1 MTVEVNTKEQES
13 KGDLRHWDQDGH
25 PDLRVSVEAAVGGG
39 QEPPGGKLKVL
50 QALNSCHQRR
60 GSIL

>member
-13 KGDLRHWDQDGH
+13 KGILDTGIRMDILISECLWKQQ
-25 PDLRVSVEAAVGGG
+25 LVGG
-39 QEPPGGKLKVL
+39 QDPPGGKLKVL

>member
-1 MTVEVNTKEQES
+1 M
-13 KGDLRHWDQDGH
+13 DLRHWDQDGH

-50 QALNSCHQRR
+50 QALNRCHQRR